1 LPDPKF
7 FHRPKISGDTAL
19 RAFVRPARIDQMKQ
33 LQRGL
38 LTLAMLG
45 LLAPSVLAE
54 GVWYQDLGE
63 ARREAERLNRPILCH
78 FGAKWCAPCQKM
90 ERTVLN
96 QPAVMEQIRGQVVAL
111 KIDVDAHRE
120 LAQRFGVDRFPTDV
134 FLEPNGQR
142 LMQSTGYHPPDE
154 YLAMIDRASRRYQDL
169 VASRMPKADPASAPV
184 AAKPEKSSESTQ
196 LVKNSNPMLMLEGY
210 CPVSLQR
217 LRRWEK
223 GQPQLRM
230 EYKGQL
236 YQFSSAESRDEF
248 LKAPDQFVPGFL
260 GCDPVVIFDADRAV
274 PGSIEWGAYYDGH
287 LYLFTSDE
295 HRRKF
300 KAAPDKYLRTR
311 VVLEVQQIE
320 AAIR

>member
-1 LPDPKF
+1 
-7 FHRPKISGDTAL
+7 
-19 RAFVRPARIDQMKQ
+19 MKH
-33 LQRGL
+33 LQQGL
-38 LTLAMLG
+38 TSLAMLI
-45 LLAPSVLAE
+45 LLADSVLAQ
-54 GVWYQDLGE
+54 GVWHQDLGE

-96 QPAVMEQIRGQVVAL
+96 QPGVMEQIRGHVVAL

-142 LMQSTGYHPPDE
+142 LMESTGYHPPEE
-154 YLAMIDRASRRYQDL
+154 YVAMIDRASRRYQDL
-169 VASRMPKADPASAPV
+169 VASRMPKPEPAAP
-184 AAKPEKSSESTQ
+184 ATPAKPEKLSESTQ
-196 LVKNSNPMLMLEGY
+196 LVKDSRPMLEGY
-210 CPVSLQR
+210 CPVILQKS
-217 LRRWEK
+217 RRWEK
-223 GQPQLRM
+223 GKRQLRM

-236 YQFSSAESRDEF
+236 YQFSSSEARDEF
-248 LKAPDQFVPGFL
+248 LKSPDQFAPGFL

-287 LYLFTSDE
+287 LYLFTNDE

-300 KAAPDKYLRTR
+300 KSNPDKYLRTR

-320 AAIR
+320 SAIR